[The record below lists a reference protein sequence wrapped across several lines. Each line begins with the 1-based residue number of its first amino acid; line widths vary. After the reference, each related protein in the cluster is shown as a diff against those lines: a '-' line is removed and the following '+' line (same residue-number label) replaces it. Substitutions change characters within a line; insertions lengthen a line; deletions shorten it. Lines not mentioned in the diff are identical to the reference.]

1 MTIIILILIA
11 IAVIHYLA
19 KTPPSKDSEPTTEAA
34 DLALY
39 RFNKHQ
45 YLHSPEWASKR
56 KLALARAHYHC
67 EMCHAET
74 NLHVHHITYKNL
86 YREQPSELI
95 ALCPS
100 CHTLVHDTHGYPQSV
115 ADYNSF
121 YGPPLPI
128 Y

>member
-1 MTIIILILIA
+1 MIYLIIFIIA
-11 IAVIHYLA
+11 IFLIIDHYSRPKL
-19 KTPPSKDSEPTTEAA
+19 KDSEPTTDAA
-34 DLALY
+34 DLAIY

-45 YLHSPEWASKR
+45 YLNSPQWASKR

-74 NLHVHHITYKNL
+74 NLHVHHITYRNL
-86 YREQPSELI
+86 YNELPSDII

-100 CHTLVHDTHGYPQSV
+100 CHTLVHDTHGYPKSV
-115 ADYNSF
+115 ADYDSF